1 MPDYVGYLLLGAGA
15 LLFLVAWLDKSGKSR
30 PLLFIATMLVM
41 GGLTIL
47 QLQGTE
53 APSY

>member
-15 LLFLVAWLDKSGKSR
+15 LLFLVAWMDTSGKSR
-30 PLLFIATMLVM
+30 PLLFVATMLAM
-41 GGLTIL
+41 GGLAFL